1 MKLANQQAGYQSSLS
16 LIRTFGAQ
24 RGSCSARQ
32 KYWACYLPTHAL
44 ITAEKNIHCTKLAIA
59 TKFTLAI
66 FMASTAVFPVSEIQ
80 AAGIPV
86 MDATNLSQNIM
97 TAMESVAQTLKQIE
111 QYKTQLQQYENML
124 QNTAAPAA
132 YIWDQANSTINQL
145 MGAIDTLSY
154 YKQQVGNIDAY
165 LAKYQ
170 NINFYR
176 TSPCFSSNSCTPE
189 QMQIMLNSQTYG
201 SEAQKRAN
209 DAVLR
214 GVDQQ
219 QTALQND
226 ARQLVHLQQ
235 QAQGATGQM
244 AAIQYANQLASAQTN
259 QLLQIRG
266 LLVAQQNADATRSAV
281 ITDREAQQAAAS
293 LHLRRG
299 SFKKSPPGSW

>member
-1 MKLANQQAGYQSSLS
+1 
-16 LIRTFGAQ
+16 
-24 RGSCSARQ
+24 
-32 KYWACYLPTHAL
+32 
-44 ITAEKNIHCTKLAIA
+44 
-59 TKFTLAI
+59 
-66 FMASTAVFPVSEIQ
+66 
-80 AAGIPV
+80 
-86 MDATNLSQNIM
+86 
-97 TAMESVAQTLKQIE
+97 
-111 QYKTQLQQYENML
+111 
-124 QNTAAPAA
+124 
-132 YIWDQANSTINQL
+132 
-145 MGAIDTLSY
+145 
-154 YKQQVGNIDAY
+154 
-165 LAKYQ
+165 
-170 NINFYR
+170 
-176 TSPCFSSNSCTPE
+176 
-189 QMQIMLNSQTYG
+189 MQIMLNSQTYG

-266 LLVAQQNADATRSAV
+266 LLVAQQNADVTRSAV

-299 SFKKSPPGSW
+299 SFKKSPLEAGEDNTMIIKIGFAVAVLVLSGCDNSKNNQSCSDVRHMEDSPNVGS